1 MPLLRRFSQIFL
13 LFICVSNLPATAV
26 PTTTEVTVRFRIVK
40 DYMIIVPVTING
52 SGPYD
57 FVLDTGSNNT
67 MLDQKLAEE
76 LALPRGGDRT
86 GLGVMGSATLSAV
99 SADLVSIA
107 GATIAGKDLFLFV
120 SPNLKGLPPKVRGIL
135 GEDFL
140 QNFDVLIDYR
150 HQVIQLE
157 SGLVSLAETLT
168 GEHLP
173 VQLSGT
179 RQGKPTFRRLIVTG
193 HIEELGNNSMS
204 LLLDSGT
211 DNLALF
217 RESLGPGSNRLQ
229 FVEAGIKSS
238 GLTMME
244 TRTVRRLS
252 LGRGGVDNVTVI
264 ALTGNPKSD
273 SDGLIP
279 TSFFHAIFISHQG
292 RFVILNPSFPKTSR

>member
-1 MPLLRRFSQIFL
+1 MPLLHRFSQILL
-13 LFICVSNLPATAV
+13 LFTCISSLSAIAAPAT
-26 PTTTEVTVRFRIVK
+26 TDVTVKFRIAR
-40 DYMIIVPVTING
+40 DCMIVVPVTING

-57 FVLDTGSNNT
+57 FVVDTGSNNT
-67 MLDQKLAEE
+67 MLDQKLADE

-86 GLGVMGSATLSAV
+86 GLEVMGSTTLSAV
-99 SADLVSIA
+99 SADSLSIA
-107 GATIAGKDLFLFV
+107 SATVAGKDLFLFA
-120 SPNLKGLPPKVRGIL
+120 SSNLHGLPPKVRGLL

-150 HQVIQLE
+150 HQIIQLE
-157 SGLVSLAETLT
+157 SGVGTLAETLT

-179 RQGKPTFRRLIVTG
+179 WQGRPTLRRLIVTG
-193 HIEELGNNSMS
+193 HIEELGNNAMS

-211 DNLALF
+211 INLSLF

-238 GLTMME
+238 GLTTME
-244 TRTVRRLS
+244 TRNARRLS
-252 LGRGGVDNVTVI
+252 LGRGGVDDVTVI
-264 ALTGNPKSD
+264 AVARQSD
-273 SDGLIP
+273 TDGLLP

-292 RFVILNPSFPKTSR
+292 RFVILNPSVPRVNH